1 MVARLAPMASHTLR
15 VLIVL
20 FTVEIAIV
28 SVLKYFTDLAE
39 PPPPVVANAF
49 ANPFLAI
56 HVVGGVLALLVGPLQ
71 FLRRI
76 RERRP
81 ALHRASGRMYV
92 AGCLVGAPSGFV
104 LAIGTTAGPVAAWGF
119 AIPALLWPLFTW
131 FGIRAVLERRIDDHR
146 EWMLRSYAVTAN
158 AITLRLLLP
167 ASGQLGISFFTAYP
181 VIAWLGW
188 IINLVAIEYYIRR
201 TRPPNSAFVELATA

>member
-1 MVARLAPMASHTLR
+1 MVARLAPLASNTLR

-20 FTVEIAIV
+20 FTVEIAVV
-28 SVLKYFTDLAE
+28 SILKYFTSLAE
-39 PPPPVVANAF
+39 PPEPVVANAF

-56 HVVGGVLALLVGPLQ
+56 HVIGGVIALLVGPLQ
-71 FLRRI
+71 FVRRI

-81 ALHRASGRMYV
+81 AVHRASGRIFVV
-92 AGCLVGAPSGFV
+92 ACLVAAPSGFV
-104 LAIGTTAGPVAAWGF
+104 LAVGTVAGPFAAVGF
-119 AIPALLWPLFTW
+119 AIPALLWPLFT
-131 FGIRAVLERRIDDHR
+131 FLGVRAVLERRIDDHR

-167 ASGQLGISFFTAYP
+167 ASGLLGFSFLDAYP

-188 IINLVAIEYYIRR
+188 IMNLAGVEYYIRR
-201 TRPPNSAFVELATA
+201 NRVADTPVSGLATA